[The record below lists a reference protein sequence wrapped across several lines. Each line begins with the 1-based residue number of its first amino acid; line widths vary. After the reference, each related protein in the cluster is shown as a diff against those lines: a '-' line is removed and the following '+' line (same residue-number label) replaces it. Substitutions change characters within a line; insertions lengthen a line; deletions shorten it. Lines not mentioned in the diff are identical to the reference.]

1 MAWLVRNKRLWMYGP
16 GIALIAALLTSCTA
30 ARYSKKADKETY
42 RVIKE
47 KSKQVPNMEE
57 GFSLEKEPGWKPLAG
72 LPVVEQGEPAFGSE
86 PGSEVGASIISLEK
100 ALEIAVKNSRTYQN
114 EKESLYLG
122 ALGLTLDRH
131 QYTPIF
137 SAKGGGDFVHST
149 RDLEKAS
156 KFTTI
161 MNRETALMADFESLA
176 GTPGTLLRQ
185 FSELVESSGNAAGL
199 DRTHTKI
206 VYEKSIEAQTNLN
219 VGLLLRGGGKIALG
233 LTSDF
238 MRFLT
243 GESRVATGSVLTG
256 SYTQPLLRGRGAKI
270 AAESLTQSERDVLY
284 DLRDFT
290 LFRKDF
296 CVEICSTYYQV
307 LQNRDAVRNN
317 WRSLEAFKK
326 NAERERAFAKEG
338 RRTQAELGRL
348 EQAELNTESQ
358 WVNSLRR
365 YKENLDQFKI
375 KLGLSTDAKVVL
387 DDRELSLLHE
397 HGIQHPELS
406 AEDAVAVALATRL
419 DYYTE
424 KDRTEDADRKVKVA
438 KNALQPNVDLSLQ
451 GQVPSKGEDGFQ
463 NLDFERTRGSIGL
476 DVDLG
481 IDRKAERNA
490 YRAAVIA
497 HERAL
502 RNLELKE
509 DNIKLEVRAAW
520 RDLDQ
525 ARRNYEI
532 AKSSVTLSQRRVEE
546 QNLLSELGRAT
557 VLNQVDAQNDLTSS
571 QNELT
576 AALVSHAIARLSFW
590 RDMGILY
597 IKPNGQWEEVTDEL
611 RKEPAQQ

>member
-1 MAWLVRNKRLWMYGP
+1 MAWVEGHRRFLAYGA
-16 GIALIAALLTSCTA
+16 GMALIVALVTSCTA
-30 ARYSKKADKETY
+30 ARYSKKADRETY
-42 RVIKE
+42 RIINE
-47 KSKQVPNMEE
+47 KSKQVPNMEK
-57 GFSLEKEPGWKPLAG
+57 GFSLEKEAGWDPLAG
-72 LPVVEQGEPAFGSE
+72 LPLVEQGEPAFGAE
-86 PGSEVGASIISLEK
+86 EGSEVGASIISLEK

-137 SAKGGGDFVHST
+137 SAKGGGAIQHST
-149 RDLEKAS
+149 RDVEKAS

-161 MNRETALMADFESLA
+161 MNRETALMSDFESLT

-199 DRTHTKI
+199 DRPHTKI
-206 VYEKSIEAQTNLN
+206 VYEKSIDAQTNLN

-296 CVEICSTYYQV
+296 CVEVCSNYYQV

-317 WRSLEAFKK
+317 WKSLEAFKK
-326 NAERERAFAKEG
+326 NAERERAFSKEG

-358 WVNSLRR
+358 WVNSVRR

-397 HGIQHPELS
+397 HGIQHPNLS
-406 AEDAVAVALATRL
+406 AEDAVSVALATRL

-424 KDRTEDADRKVKVA
+424 KDRTEDAARKVKVA

-451 GQVPSKGEDGFQ
+451 GQVPSKGKDGFQ
-463 NLDFERTRGSIGL
+463 NLDFERTKGSIGL

-490 YRAAVIA
+490 YRAAVIT

-532 AKSSVTLSQRRVEE
+532 AKSSVALSQRRVEE

-576 AALVSHAIARLSFW
+576 AALVSHTIARLSFW

-597 IKPNGQWEEVTDEL
+597 IKPNGQWEEVSDEL
-611 RKEPAQQ
+611 RKERAQQ